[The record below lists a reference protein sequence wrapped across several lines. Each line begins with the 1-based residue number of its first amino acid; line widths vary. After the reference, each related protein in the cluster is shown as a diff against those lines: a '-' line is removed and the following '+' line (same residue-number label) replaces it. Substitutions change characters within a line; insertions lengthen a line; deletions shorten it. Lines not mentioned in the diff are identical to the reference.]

1 MKYKLDMDQMA
12 EAEAVIEQI
21 TEDPDTIAFEL
32 VWRRHEM
39 ARIAGLLRRWKNG
52 GTMIS
57 QLVAEIEEF
66 ISANDQDHKQLPA
79 KKGSDE

>member
-12 EAEAVIEQI
+12 EAEAVMEQI
-21 TEDPDTIAFEL
+21 VDDPDTIAFEL

-39 ARIAGLLRRWKNG
+39 ARVAGLLRRWKNG

-57 QLVAEIEEF
+57 QLGAEIEEF
-66 ISANDQDHKQLPA
+66 ISANAEDHQQPEEA
-79 KKGSDE
+79 R